1 MQLSEVP
8 QKLKNKWIAAILVF
22 VIWMLFFDRNSVI
35 NQIGLVSD
43 IHEAED
49 QKEFYIEQ
57 FYSDSIALGI
67 LKNDTSMLEKFGREK
82 YLMKKPNEDIF
93 LFVKDK

>member
-35 NQIGLVSD
+35 NQIGLVSS
-43 IHEAED
+43 INEAKD
-49 QKEFYIEQ
+49 LKELYITEFQ
-57 FYSDSIALGI
+57 NDSIALRI
-67 LKNDTSMLEKFGREK
+67 LSSDTAMLEKFGREK
-82 YLMKKPNEDIF
+82 YLMKRPNEDVF
-93 LFVKDK
+93 LFVKDR

>member
-1 MQLSEVP
+1 
-8 QKLKNKWIAAILVF
+8 LK
-22 VIWMLFFDRNSVI
+22 
-35 NQIGLVSD
+35 
-43 IHEAED
+43 
-49 QKEFYIEQ
+49 
-57 FYSDSIALGI
+57 SDSIALGI